1 MIVGSQT
8 RHDAMVSGFAASSL
22 RIITKGRAPGLC
34 LLWTRKLSPTP
45 RRNFNRLHA
54 HIQCRSIDAIEQAM
68 ARNFGVPRQFTPQTQ
83 APVWPLWMMAFA
95 VVTVIN
101 AATFLPH

>member
-1 MIVGSQT
+1 
-8 RHDAMVSGFAASSL
+8 
-22 RIITKGRAPGLC
+22 
-34 LLWTRKLSPTP
+34 
-45 RRNFNRLHA
+45 
-54 HIQCRSIDAIEQAM
+54 M

-83 APVWPLWMMAFA
+83 APVWPLWIMAFA